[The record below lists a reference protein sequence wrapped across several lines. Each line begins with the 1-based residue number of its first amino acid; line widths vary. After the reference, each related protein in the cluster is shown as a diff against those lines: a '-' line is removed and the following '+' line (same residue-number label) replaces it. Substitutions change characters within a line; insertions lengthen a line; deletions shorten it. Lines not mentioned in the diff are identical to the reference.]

1 MTIALWLLFIQGLFG
16 AFDTIFY
23 HEIKAKLPALGS
35 QVGAELRLHAARDF
49 VYTILFGTLPWF
61 AWSGMFSFALALL
74 LVAEIVITMCD
85 FVVEDR
91 VRKPLGGVYP
101 GERVTHGL
109 MAILYGAVLAYLA
122 PTILEWN
129 RNATAF
135 SAVQYDVPPAL
146 SWAMTAMAAGVLL
159 SGIRDLCAS
168 IDLPGASFPW
178 QK

>member
-1 MTIALWLLFIQGLFG
+1 LFIQGLFG

-61 AWSGMFSFALALL
+61 AWNGIFAFLLALL
-74 LVAEIVITMCD
+74 LVAEIIITMCD
-85 FVVEDR
+85 FVVEDH

-109 MAILYGAVLAYLA
+109 MAISYGAVLAYLVPHLIA
-122 PTILEWN
+122 WSGST
-129 RNATAF
+129 TTF
-135 SAVQYDVPPAL
+135 SAVQYNVPIFL
-146 SWAMTAMAAGVLL
+146 CWAMTAMAAGVFL

-168 IDLPGASFPW
+168 MDLPGSSFPW
-178 QK
+178 TKNK